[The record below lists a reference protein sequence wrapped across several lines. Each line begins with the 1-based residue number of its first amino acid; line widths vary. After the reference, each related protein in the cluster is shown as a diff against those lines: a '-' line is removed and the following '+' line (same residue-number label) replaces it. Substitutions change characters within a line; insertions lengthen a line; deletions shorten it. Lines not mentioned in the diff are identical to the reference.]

1 MFNNKI
7 EKNIMD
13 LLQIISSSKYN
24 TYLVGGCLRDL
35 ILGYTPKD
43 LDILVEDEIDA
54 FSKFLS
60 KSLNSKIIKFQNHGF
75 ETFRIINSK
84 TKLNID
90 ITKYSKGNDGLIN
103 DLSMRD
109 FTINSMALNLNDEK
123 FDFDKILDPFNGL
136 QDLNNK
142 IIRYVSK
149 DLVLND
155 PLRLLR
161 SVRLASK
168 LNFNIEEDTKKHFM
182 INSEKIN
189 FVSYERI
196 RDEIIA
202 IFSLNNSSR
211 YLVLMEEMNL
221 LNQIFP
227 EIILS
232 KGVIQEGLHDK
243 DVYMHSLAT
252 LFFIENIV
260 NENLFPEIDLTN
272 DIFAHENTIIPY
284 IKLAAFFHDIGK
296 PNTKSFSQSRIRFIS
311 HEDYGSKISE
321 NITTRLKFSLKVQ
334 KYIACLIKNHLR
346 LGHLISLPDLPSDKA
361 IRKLTKDCDDV
372 INELVYLDFAD
383 YLATSENNFNNYLD
397 HYNDLRKIYFRI
409 MKLRSDKNE
418 KYDKIID
425 GNEIMEIFGLNE
437 GPEVGRVLNAI
448 QDDIINNGMIKKSDA
463 IKLAKQI
470 LNN

>member
-7 EKNIMD
+7 EKNITD
-13 LLQIISSSKYN
+13 LLKIIAYSEFN
-24 TYLVGGCLRDL
+24 TYLVGGCLRDI
-35 ILGYTPKD
+35 ILGHTPKD
-43 LDILVEDEIDA
+43 LDILVEDEIDE

-60 KSLNSKIIKFQNHGF
+60 KALNSKIIKFQNHGF

-84 TKLNID
+84 TNLNID
-90 ITKYSKGNDGLIN
+90 ITKYSGGKDGLIN
-103 DLSMRD
+103 DLAMRD
-109 FTINSMALNLNDEK
+109 FSINSMALNLNNET
-123 FDFDKILDPFNGL
+123 FEFENILDPFNGL
-136 QDLNNK
+136 QDLNNN

-168 LNFNIEEDTKKHFM
+168 LNFIIEEDTKNYFM
-182 INSEKIN
+182 VNSEKIN
-189 FVSYERI
+189 SVSYERI
-196 RDEIIA
+196 RDEIID
-202 IFSLNNSSR
+202 IFVLNNSPN
-211 YLVLMEEMNL
+211 YLSLMEEMNL

-227 EIILS
+227 EIQLS

-252 LFFIENIV
+252 LFFIENII
-260 NENLFPEIDLTN
+260 NEDLFPEIQFNN

-296 PNTKSFSQSRIRFIS
+296 PDTKSFSESRIRFIS
-311 HEDYGSKISE
+311 HEEHGSKISE
-321 NITTRLKFSLKVQ
+321 NITKRLKFSIKVQ
-334 KYIACLIKNHLR
+334 KYISRLIKNHLR
-346 LGHLISLPDLPSDKA
+346 LGHLISLHDLPSDKA
-361 IRKLTKDCDDV
+361 IRKLSRDCYDV
-372 INELVYLDFAD
+372 INELIYLDFAD
-383 YLATSENNFNNYLD
+383 YLATSQDHFDNYLD

-409 MKLRSDKNE
+409 MELRSDKSK

-448 QDDIINNGMIKKSDA
+448 QEDIINNGNIEKDDA
-463 IKLAKQI
+463 IKLAKEI

>member
-7 EKNIMD
+7 EKNITD
-13 LLQIISSSKYN
+13 LLKIISSSKFN

-35 ILGYTPKD
+35 ILGNTPKD

-75 ETFRIINSK
+75 ETFRIINNK

-90 ITKYSKGNDGLIN
+90 ITKYSGGNDGLIN

-109 FTINSMALNLNDEK
+109 FTINSMAISLNNEK
-123 FDFDKILDPFNGL
+123 FDFENILDPFNGL
-136 QDLNNK
+136 QDLNDN

-168 LNFNIEEDTKKHFM
+168 LNFIIEEDTKNYFM
-182 INSEKIN
+182 VNSEKIN
-189 FVSYERI
+189 SVSNERI
-196 RDEIIA
+196 RDEIID
-202 IFSLNNSSR
+202 IFVLDNSFK
-211 YLVLMEEMNL
+211 YLILMEEMNL
-221 LNQIFP
+221 LNEIFP
-227 EIILS
+227 EIKLS

-243 DVYMHSLAT
+243 DVFMHSLAT
-252 LFFIENIV
+252 LFFIENII
-260 NENLFPEIDLTN
+260 NENLFPEIQLNN
-272 DIFAHENTIIPY
+272 DVFAHENSIIPY

-296 PNTKSFSQSRIRFIS
+296 PDTKSFSNSRIRFIS
-311 HEDYGSKISE
+311 HEEHGSKISE
-321 NITTRLKFSLKVQ
+321 NITKRLKFSMKVQ
-334 KYIACLIKNHLR
+334 KYISCLIKNHLR
-346 LGHLISLPDLPSDKA
+346 LGHLISLLDLPSDKS
-361 IRKLTKDCDDV
+361 IRKLSRDCYDV
-372 INELVYLDFAD
+372 INELIYLDFAD
-383 YLATSENNFNNYLD
+383 YLATSQNNFDNYLD
-397 HYNDLRKIYFRI
+397 HYNELRKIHFRI
-409 MKLRSDKNE
+409 MELRSDKNE

-425 GNEIMEIFGLNE
+425 GKEIMEIFGLNE

-448 QDDIINNGMIKKSDA
+448 QDDIINNGNIKKSDA
-463 IKLAKQI
+463 IKLAKEI

>member
-1 MFNNKI
+1 MFKNKI
-7 EKNIMD
+7 EKNITD
-13 LLQIISSSKYN
+13 LLTIISSSEFN

-90 ITKYSKGNDGLIN
+90 ITKYSGGNDGLIN

-109 FTINSMALNLNDEK
+109 FTINSMAISLNNEK
-123 FDFDKILDPFNGL
+123 FDFENILDPFNGL
-136 QDLNNK
+136 QDLNDN

-168 LNFNIEEDTKKHFM
+168 LNFIIEEDTKNYFM
-182 INSEKIN
+182 VNSEKIN
-189 FVSYERI
+189 FVSNERI
-196 RDEIIA
+196 RDEIID
-202 IFSLNNSSR
+202 IFVLDNSFK
-211 YLVLMEEMNL
+211 YLILMEEMNL
-221 LNQIFP
+221 LNEIFP
-227 EIILS
+227 EIKLS

-243 DVYMHSLAT
+243 DVFMHSLAT
-252 LFFIENIV
+252 LFFIENII
-260 NENLFPEIDLTN
+260 NENLFPEIQLNN
-272 DIFAHENTIIPY
+272 DVFAHENSIIPY
-284 IKLAAFFHDIGK
+284 IKLAAFLHDIGK
-296 PNTKSFSQSRIRFIS
+296 PDTKSFSKSRIRFIS
-311 HEDYGSKISE
+311 HEEHGSKISE
-321 NITTRLKFSLKVQ
+321 NITKRLKFSMKVQ
-334 KYIACLIKNHLR
+334 KYISCLIKNHLR
-346 LGHLISLPDLPSDKA
+346 LGHLISLLDLPSDKS
-361 IRKLTKDCDDV
+361 IRKLSRDCYDV
-372 INELVYLDFAD
+372 INELIYLDFAD
-383 YLATSENNFNNYLD
+383 YLATSQNNFDNYLD
-397 HYNDLRKIYFRI
+397 HYNELRKIHFRI
-409 MKLRSDKNE
+409 MELRSDKNE

-425 GNEIMEIFGLNE
+425 GKEIMEIFGLNE

-448 QDDIINNGMIKKSDA
+448 QDDIINNGNIKKSDA
-463 IKLAKQI
+463 IKLAKEI